1 MQNTKALAMWGT
13 LAVLSSAFVHDA
25 RAEQRAFDVSPGSRF
40 VLDADAGQVDVRTS
54 EGSLVEVDVEYAEEL
69 LLEFQQG
76 DDTVTVRSRRRD
88 KGLFG
93 WFGNERGPVPV
104 FRVAVPKRTHLD
116 LTTAG
121 GNVRVADLEGSVT
134 AVTAGGNIV
143 LGEITGDVEVRTA
156 GGSIKVAGASG
167 RVQANTAGGSI
178 RIGGAAGS
186 IEAKTTGGTIH
197 VEESR
202 GPVVARTTGGSMS
215 LGRVLGSIDART
227 TGGSIDAVLA
237 AQPGAD
243 SDLRTTGGSI
253 NLALAEDIAVDLDA
267 RTIGGRV
274 SISIP
279 VTNEEGDGDSKRLAL
294 VNGGG
299 PRVTLRTTG
308 GSIRVRGSAPAADD
322 AGG

>member
-1 MQNTKALAMWGT
+1 MQNTKALAMCGA
-13 LAVLSSAFVHDA
+13 LAVLSLAFICDA
-25 RAEQRAFDVSPGSRF
+25 RAEQRSFDVSPGSRF
-40 VLDADAGQVDVRTS
+40 VLDADAGEIDVRTS
-54 EGSLVEVDVEYAEEL
+54 EGTSVEVDVEHAEKV
-69 LLEFQQG
+69 LLEFDHG

-104 FRVAVPKRTHLD
+104 FRITVPTRTYLD

-121 GNVRVADLEGSVT
+121 GNVRVADLGGSVT

-143 LGEITGDVEVRTA
+143 LGETTGDVEVRTA
-156 GGSIKVAGASG
+156 GGSIKVAAASG
-167 RVQANTAGGSI
+167 TVQANTAGGSI
-178 RIGGAAGS
+178 RIGAAAGS

-197 VEESR
+197 VEESL

-237 AQPGAD
+237 AQPGSD

-253 NLALAEDIAVDLDA
+253 NIALAEDLAVDLDA

-279 VTNEEGDGDSKRLAL
+279 VTNEEGDGKSKRLAS

-299 PRVTLRTTG
+299 PRITLRTTG
-308 GSIRVRGSAPAADD
+308 GSIRVRGTAPVADR
-322 AGG
+322 